1 MQIKTLFTIAVALA
15 ALACEEPGVSDPPS
29 PDPDM
34 ALAAVDQAPLRLALV
49 DHTRGLL
56 EAPAGPFRLVAE
68 EVRGQGRI
76 ERLIADDVPDW
87 PHRVTLDPLP
97 PGVWRLTVYA
107 DRADDGRYDAC
118 PFPPQPAHAER
129 ADTFDNIVGTVD
141 VQGGRDIEVEVPMTR
156 LICGPGER
164 STGIEGE
171 LLRPEDAGLDGVP
184 VRAVL
189 LPDVEPMQRDAHHED
204 APRPQAL
211 RFAVFP
217 DGAPAGAAPFGV
229 GELIPGRYRLQ
240 LFADHDG
247 DGTSSPCAGDMPGGG
262 DRYFAEIAGIEVL
275 AGETVSI
282 GTAALEAAPCP
293 DPLTGITG
301 AVALPEGL
309 DAAGGLR
316 VEVTSVEGGA
326 PVAAVALVESL
337 RGRPGPQPFTVSG
350 LQPGTW
356 RVRVYLDRDGD
367 RRFSPCAGMPSTVGF
382 DHVSVTLDDVVIAPG
397 ELLPLGTLALTD
409 AECAPS
415 AGIAGRV
422 TVDVEQGPTASGRP
436 VRMHL
441 EPLDGGEPLAL
452 HLFGDHVDRDATGG
466 RFGRRIPAGRYRARA
481 YVDTDRDGELGPCDA
496 DPYGDR
502 AQSPPFD
509 VDVAPE
515 QILELPD
522 VEVIGLGC
530 AVPEAA
536 LAPVLLLDALDSLG
550 GRPDVAYVDVR
561 EDGGWSA
568 VYAVPLRPVD
578 VDELSVE
585 PIDLAPGDYTVTAF
599 VDGDGDG
606 ALDTCDEL
614 MPDPYQAR
622 VSLTLDDGQTLGRP
636 PLRPA
641 PCDP

>member
-1 MQIKTLFTIAVALA
+1 MQIKSILAIAIALTAVACDGPTTA
-15 ALACEEPGVSDPPS
+15 DPPA

-34 ALAAVDQAPLRLALV
+34 ALAVAEQAPLRLALV
-49 DHTRGLL
+49 DRTRGLL
-56 EAPAGPFRLVAE
+56 DAPQGPFRLIAE
-68 EVRGQGRI
+68 EIRGQGRI
-76 ERLIADDVPDW
+76 EQLIADDVPGW

-97 PGVWRLTVYA
+97 PGAWRLTVFA
-107 DRADDGRYDAC
+107 DRGDDGHYDAC
-118 PFPPQPAHAER
+118 PFPPQPVHAER

-141 VQGGRDIEVEVPMTR
+141 VQGGRGIEVEVPITR

-171 LLRPEDAGLDGVP
+171 LMRPDDPDLDGVP

-189 LPDVEPMQRDAHHED
+189 MPDPGPMPGDAHHED

-211 RFAVFP
+211 RFAIFP
-217 DGAPAGAAPFGV
+217 DGAPAGVAPFGT

-240 LFADHDG
+240 LFADHDE

-262 DRYFAEIAGIEVL
+262 DRYFAEIDGIEVV
-275 AGETVSI
+275 AGELTAI
-282 GTAALEAAPCP
+282 GPATLAAAPCP

-301 AVALPEGL
+301 AVQLPDGF
-309 DAAGGLR
+309 DAQGGLR
-316 VEVTSVEGGA
+316 VEVTSVEGGS
-326 PVAAVALVESL
+326 PVASVALVESL

-350 LQPGTW
+350 LEPGTW

-382 DHVSVTLDDVVIAPG
+382 DHVSATLDDVVVAPG
-397 ELLPLGTLALTD
+397 ELLPLGPIALAD
-409 AECAPS
+409 AACPPS
-415 AGIAGRV
+415 AGIAGHVR
-422 TVDVEQGPTASGRP
+422 VDVEEGPASSGRP

-452 HLFGDHVDRDATGG
+452 QLFGDHVDRDATGG

-502 AQSPPFD
+502 AQSAPFD
-509 VDVAPE
+509 VEVGPDE
-515 QILELPD
+515 ILELPD
-522 VEVIGLGC
+522 IDVIGLGC

-536 LAPVLLLDALDSLG
+536 LAPVLLLDALDSAG
-550 GRPDVAYVDVR
+550 ERPETVHIDVR
-561 EDGGWSA
+561 EDGGWSR
-568 VYAVPLRPVD
+568 VHAVPVHPVD
-578 VDELSVE
+578 IDELTVE
-585 PIDLAPGDYTVTAF
+585 PIRLAPGDYTVTAF

-606 ALDTCDEL
+606 ILDTCDES

-641 PCDP
+641 PCAP